1 MAAFFMSGI
10 FALGLLYGIGLTI
23 YYFLRILNMPK
34 QVIFFAAGFLL
45 LGILPLPHGYFNLL
59 SLIACAVFAGAAYVT
74 FENDEALLPWI
85 FIVLALLFNPVI
97 KVYLSKEIWAVID
110 GCSAIFLLI
119 VSPKLHQA

>member
-1 MAAFFMSGI
+1 MSG
-10 FALGLLYGIGLTI
+10 FFTLGLWYGIGLTI
-23 YYFLRILNMPK
+23 YVFLRILYMPK
-34 QVIFFAAGFLL
+34 QVIFLAAGFLL
-45 LGILPLPHGYFNLL
+45 LGILPLPYGYYTLL
-59 SLIACAVFAGAAYVT
+59 RLIACAVFAWAAYVT

-119 VSPKLHQA
+119 VSPKLQQA